1 MSVVLLHDGRVDRFI
16 PVEFTLEIHLSLII
30 LLLLISDLDFVWGEF
45 TLLELGVV
53 ETQDRHNRR
62 QVPNQIKNI
71 LQQPDCKLLIAIL
84 IIQHVFKGLRE
95 QHNIKE
101 APNDI
106 GAHNEA
112 EHHIE
117 LSLGAAYKKI
127 AQSNLSQ

>member
-1 MSVVLLHDGRVDRFI
+1 MSVVLLHDGRVDRVI
-16 PVEFTLEIHLSLII
+16 PVRFTLEIHLSFI

-53 ETQDRHNRR
+53 ETQDRQNRR

-71 LQQPDCKLLIAIL
+71 LQQPDCKLLIVIF
-84 IIQHVFKGLRE
+84 IIYHVLKSLRK

-101 APNDI
+101 TPNDI

-117 LSLGAAYKKI
+117 LFLGAAY
-127 AQSNLSQ
+127 